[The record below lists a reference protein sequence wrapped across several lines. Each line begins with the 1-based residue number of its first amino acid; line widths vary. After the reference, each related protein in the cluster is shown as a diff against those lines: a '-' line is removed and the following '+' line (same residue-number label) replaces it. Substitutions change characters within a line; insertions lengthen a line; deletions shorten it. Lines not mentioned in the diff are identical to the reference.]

1 MNINQMAQELARLIK
16 NSDEFKTMNK
26 YKKEIEKNK
35 NIKRQLDNYMSKKD
49 KIYTRYKIDEANRK
63 ISQLDKEYSKVF
75 QSSLV
80 ENYFKS
86 TQKFNLLMQNV
97 YKSIEEE
104 LLK

>member
-1 MNINQMAQELARLIK
+1 MDINQKAQELAKLIK

-35 NIKRQLDNYMSKKD
+35 NIKKQLDNYMNKKD
-49 KIYTRYKIDEANRK
+49 KLYTRYKIDEANRK
-63 ISQLDKEYSKVF
+63 ISQLDREYSKVF
-75 QSSLV
+75 QTPLV
-80 ENYFKS
+80 QNYFNS
-86 TQKFNLLMQNV
+86 TQRFNWLRQNV

>member
-63 ISQLDKEYSKVF
+63 ISQLDKE
-75 QSSLV
+75 
-80 ENYFKS
+80 
-86 TQKFNLLMQNV
+86 
-97 YKSIEEE
+97 
-104 LLK
+104 

>member
-1 MNINQMAQELARLIK
+1 MNINQKAIELAQFIK
-16 NSDEFKTMNK
+16 ATNEYKTMTK

-35 NIKRQLDNYMSKKD
+35 NIKRQLDEYIIKKD
-49 KIYTRYKIDEANRK
+49 KIYTRYKLDEASKK
-63 ISQLDKEYSKVF
+63 ILKLDKEYIKTF
-75 QSSLV
+75 QNPLV

-86 TQKFNLLMQNV
+86 TQNFNLLMQSV

>member
-1 MNINQMAQELARLIK
+1 MNINQMAQELAKLIK

-26 YKKEIEKNK
+26 YKREIEKNK
-35 NIKRQLDNYMSKKD
+35 NIKKQLDNYMSKKD

-63 ISQLDKEYSKVF
+63 ISQLDREYSKVF
-75 QSSLV
+75 QTPLV
-80 ENYFKS
+80 KNYFDS